1 MQTQTRPQPRSL
13 LIWLAPVQAAIVF
26 SVIAIAS
33 GGQMLKTWIFGALVW
48 LMALPLF
55 VSLEAG
61 LIGMM
66 LFEPLRG
73 LIRRAQYLFVDYSTS
88 DPIHLLTPMVTLV
101 AFILLLK
108 NRRLDI
114 FRQSRL
120 APAVS
125 FLLLIYF
132 IQIFNPLQ
140 GGLFIGFSGALF
152 MLLPVLW
159 FYFGQAMKSSFVKT
173 ALRLMVVMGLI
184 TSLYGVYQLFFGLT
198 SFDQFWLEHTEYNN
212 WVRVGSVVRAM
223 ATYANAEEWSRYL
236 DMCALGALGLAIMA
250 KRFAHRIAWLSCAT
264 LLFMAL
270 ILSGQRIS
278 IFAFILGAAILLLSG
293 ARTWGGIVRRAALLL
308 LPALLLSVFVKPPTE
323 DELWQKEQREAAQ
336 SMVSHSAR
344 GVLQPT
350 GEGSLYARF
359 EEWGEAAKIVLYH
372 PFGLG
377 IGAGSVAQAR
387 SAAEDNGLSATDS
400 YVLSVTLA
408 CGIPAGLLCLWI
420 FSQAMLISWRTWRR
434 AAPDSDES
442 AMWRVMLAIM
452 PVLAFINLFGYSFL
466 LVSVAPVGWL
476 LIGWVSA
483 EKLRIHAEPEREII
497 TI

>member
-1 MQTQTRPQPRSL
+1 VQTQTRPQGRSL
-13 LIWLAPVQAAIVF
+13 LVWLAPVQAAIVF

-88 DPIHLLTPMVTLV
+88 DPIHLLTPIVTLV

-132 IQIFNPLQ
+132 VQIFNPLQ

-173 ALRLMVVMGLI
+173 ALRLMVVM
-184 TSLYGVYQLFFGLT
+184 
-198 SFDQFWLEHTEYNN
+198 
-212 WVRVGSVVRAM
+212 
-223 ATYANAEEWSRYL
+223 
-236 DMCALGALGLAIMA
+236 
-250 KRFAHRIAWLSCAT
+250 
-264 LLFMAL
+264 
-270 ILSGQRIS
+270 
-278 IFAFILGAAILLLSG
+278 
-293 ARTWGGIVRRAALLL
+293 
-308 LPALLLSVFVKPPTE
+308 
-323 DELWQKEQREAAQ
+323 
-336 SMVSHSAR
+336 
-344 GVLQPT
+344 
-350 GEGSLYARF
+350 
-359 EEWGEAAKIVLYH
+359 
-372 PFGLG
+372 
-377 IGAGSVAQAR
+377 
-387 SAAEDNGLSATDS
+387 
-400 YVLSVTLA
+400 
-408 CGIPAGLLCLWI
+408 
-420 FSQAMLISWRTWRR
+420 
-434 AAPDSDES
+434 
-442 AMWRVMLAIM
+442 
-452 PVLAFINLFGYSFL
+452 
-466 LVSVAPVGWL
+466 
-476 LIGWVSA
+476 
-483 EKLRIHAEPEREII
+483 
-497 TI
+497 